1 MAVGK
6 EIKKK
11 IGSVE
16 NTQKITSAMQMVA
29 ASKMR
34 RTQERMREGKPYS
47 EKIRA
52 VIGHLANSNPE
63 YRHIYMS
70 PREVNRVGYIV
81 VSTDKG
87 LCGGLNINLFR
98 TLVRDMAE
106 WHGKWVESDLALVG
120 NKAAAFF
127 RSVGGNIVAAINNI
141 GESPSLDDLIGG
153 IKVMLDAFEEG
164 KIDRLYIASNEF
176 VNTMT
181 QEPTVRQLLPLE
193 PTEDDSGG
201 SRRWD
206 YIYEP
211 DARQLIEGL
220 VTRFIESQVYQS
232 VVENS
237 ACEQAAKM
245 VAMKSATENAEKLI
259 DELRLIYN
267 NARQAAI
274 TQEIA
279 EIVGGAAAV

>member
-6 EIKKK
+6 EIKNK

-34 RTQERMREGKPYS
+34 RTQDKMAEGKPYS

-63 YRHIYMS
+63 YRHTYMKE
-70 PREVNRVGYIV
+70 REINRIGYLV
-81 VSTDKG
+81 VSTDRG
-87 LCGGLNINLFR
+87 LCGGLNVNLFR
-98 TLVRDMAE
+98 VLLKDMAE
-106 WHGKWVESDLALVG
+106 WHAKGIESDLGLIG
-120 NKAAAFF
+120 KKAAGFF
-127 RSVGGNIVAAINNI
+127 RSVGGNIISTVSDI
-141 GESPSLDDLIGG
+141 GEIPTVEELVGAT
-153 IKVMLDAFEEG
+153 KVMLDAYEEG
-164 KIDRLYIASNEF
+164 KIDRLFIVSNEF

-181 QEPTVRQLLPLE
+181 QEPTIRQLLPLDAA
-193 PTEDDSGG
+193 DDEAMKH
-201 SRRWD
+201 RWD
-206 YIYEP
+206 YLYEP
-211 DARQLIEGL
+211 DARELIEGL
-220 VTRFIESQVYQS
+220 VTRFIESQVYQA
-232 VVENS
+232 VVENG

-245 VAMKSATENAEKLI
+245 IAMKNATENAEKLI
-259 DELRLIYN
+259 DELTLIYN

>member
-6 EIKKK
+6 EIKNK
-11 IGSVE
+11 IGTVE

-34 RTQERMREGKPYS
+34 RTQDRMQHGRPYA
-47 EKIRA
+47 EKIRQ
-52 VIGHLANSNPE
+52 VIGHLANANPE
-63 YRHIYMS
+63 YRHTYMQE
-70 PREVNRVGYIV
+70 RETMRRIGYLV

-87 LCGGLNINLFR
+87 LCGGLNVNLFR
-98 TLVRDMAE
+98 TLLRDVGE
-106 WHGKWVESDLALVG
+106 WHGRNVEVDLALIG
-120 NKAAAFF
+120 NKAIAFF
-127 RSVGGNIVAAINNI
+127 RSVGGNIRATINDV
-141 GESPSLDDLIGG
+141 GETPALSSLIGG
-153 IKVMLDAFEEG
+153 IKVMLDAFAEG
-164 KIDRLYIASNEF
+164 EIDRLYIISNDF

-181 QEPTVRQLLPLE
+181 QRPTIRQLLPLDPE
-193 PTEDDSGG
+193 KNEEFGH
-201 SRRWD
+201 RWD

-211 DARQLIEGL
+211 DAQQLIEGL
-220 VTRFIESQVYQS
+220 VTRFIESQVLQA
-232 VVENS
+232 VIENT

-245 VAMKSATENAEKLI
+245 IAMKNATENAEKLI
-259 DELRLIYN
+259 EELTLIYN

>member
-6 EIKKK
+6 EIKSK
-11 IGSVE
+11 IKSVN

-34 RTQERMREGKPYS
+34 RTQERMAQGKPYA

-52 VIGHLANSNPE
+52 VIGHLANANPE
-63 YRHIYMS
+63 YQHIYMAS
-70 PREVNRVGYIV
+70 RPVKRVGYLV

-87 LCGGLNINLFR
+87 LCGGLNVNLFR
-98 TLVRDMAE
+98 ELVRAMAE
-106 WHGKWVESDLALVG
+106 WHNQSIDVDLGLIG
-120 NKAAAFF
+120 NKAASFF
-127 RSVGGNIVAAINNI
+127 RSVGGNVVSAVNNI
-141 GESPSLDDLIGG
+141 GEIPQLSELIGG
-153 IKVMLDAFEEG
+153 VKVMFDAYEEG
-164 KIDRLYIASNEF
+164 KIDRLFIASNEF

-181 QEPTVRQLLPLE
+181 QKPVLRQLLPLD
-193 PTEDDSGG
+193 PEDNAAYGHM
-201 SRRWD
+201 WD

-211 DARQLIEGL
+211 EARQLIEGL
-220 VTRFIESQVYQS
+220 VTRFVESQVYQA
-232 VVENS
+232 VVENG

-245 VAMKSATENAEKLI
+245 IAMKNATENAEKLI
-259 DELRLIYN
+259 DELTLIYN

>member
-6 EIKKK
+6 EIRTK
-11 IGSVE
+11 IKSVQ

-34 RTQERMREGKPYS
+34 RTQERMRHGRPYAD
-47 EKIRA
+47 KIRS
-52 VIGHLANSNPE
+52 VIGHLANANPE
-63 YRHIYMS
+63 YKHIYMVER
-70 PREVNRVGYIV
+70 PIKRVGYLVI
-81 VSTDKG
+81 SSDKG
-87 LCGGLNINLFR
+87 LCGGLNVNLFR
-98 TLVRDMAE
+98 TLVRDMAQ
-106 WHGKWVESDLALVG
+106 WHAKDIRSDLGLVG
-120 NKAAAFF
+120 NKASAFF
-127 RSVGGNIVAAINNI
+127 RSVGGNIRAAMAPV
-141 GESPSLDDLIGG
+141 GENPALSDLIGG
-153 IKVMLDAFEEG
+153 IKVMLDLYEKGE
-164 KIDRLYIASNEF
+164 IDRLFIASNLF

-181 QEPTVRQLLPLE
+181 QKPVVRQLLPLDPE
-193 PTEDDSGG
+193 INDAYHH
-201 SRRWD
+201 RWD

-220 VTRFIESQVYQS
+220 VGRYIESQVYQA
-232 VVENS
+232 VVENA

-245 VAMKSATENAEKLI
+245 IAMKNATENASKVIE
-259 DELRLIYN
+259 ELTLIYN

>member
-6 EIKKK
+6 ELRTK

-16 NTQKITSAMQMVA
+16 NTMKITSAMQMVA

-47 EKIRA
+47 DRIRQ

-63 YRHIYMS
+63 HRHIYM
-70 PREVNRVGYIV
+70 RQRDVRRVGYIV
-81 VSTDKG
+81 VSSDKG
-87 LCGGLNINLFR
+87 LCGGLNVNLFR
-98 TLVRDMAE
+98 RLVREMAE
-106 WHGKWVESDLALVG
+106 WNRQNIEMDLALIG

-127 RSVGGNIVAAINNI
+127 KSVGGNVVAAINEV
-141 GESPSLDDLIGG
+141 GERPEVEDLIGG
-153 IKVMLDAFEEG
+153 VRVMFDAFEEG
-164 KIDRLYIASNEF
+164 RVDRVDVVYNEF

-181 QEPTVRQLLPLE
+181 QSPTIKQLLPLD
-193 PTEDDSGG
+193 PSADQDMQH
-201 SRRWD
+201 RWD

-220 VTRFIESQVYQS
+220 VIRFIESQVYQA
-232 VVENS
+232 VVENG

-245 VAMKSATENAEKLI
+245 VAMKNATENAEKLVE
-259 DELRLIYN
+259 ELTLIYN

>member
-6 EIKKK
+6 EIRKK
-11 IGSVE
+11 IGSVG

-34 RTQERMREGKPYS
+34 RTQEQMREGKPYS
-47 EKIRA
+47 EKVRQ
-52 VIGHLANSNPE
+52 VIGHLANANPE
-63 YRHIYMS
+63 YRHVFMKE
-70 PREVNRVGYIV
+70 REIARIGYIV

-87 LCGGLNINLFR
+87 LCGGLNVNLLR
-98 TLVRDMAE
+98 VLVRDMAE
-106 WHGKWVESDLALVG
+106 WHGRGIEADLALIG
-120 NKAAAFF
+120 NKATAFF
-127 RSVGGNIVAAINNI
+127 RTVGGNVTAALSNV
-141 GESPSLDDLIGG
+141 GEAPVLSELIGS
-153 IKVMLDAFEEG
+153 IKVMFDAYEESR
-164 KIDRLYIASNEF
+164 IDRLFIVSNDF

-181 QEPTVRQLLPLE
+181 QRPRIRQLLPLDPE
-193 PTEDDSGG
+193 EDERLR
-201 SRRWD
+201 RRWD
-206 YIYEP
+206 YLYEP
-211 DARQLIEGL
+211 DARQLIDGL
-220 VTRFIESQVYQS
+220 VMRFIESQVYQA
-232 VVENS
+232 VVENG

-245 VAMKSATENAEKLI
+245 IAMKNATENAEKLI

>member
-16 NTQKITSAMQMVA
+16 NTQKVTSAMQMVA

-34 RTQERMREGKPYS
+34 RTQDRMNESKAYSKRIRE
-47 EKIRA
+47 
-52 VIGHLANSNPE
+52 VIAHLASANPE
-63 YRHIYMS
+63 YKHVYMS
-70 PREVNRVGYIV
+70 DREVKRIGYIV

-87 LCGGLNINLFR
+87 QCGGLNANLLR
-98 TLVRDMAE
+98 LLVRRMQTHEADGIE
-106 WHGKWVESDLALVG
+106 TDLALIG

-127 RSVGGNIVAAINNI
+127 RSVGGNVVAAINEV
-141 GESPSLDDLIGG
+141 GETPKIEDLLGG
-153 IKVMLDAFEEG
+153 IKVMLDAFEQG
-164 KIDRLYIASNEF
+164 TIDRLDIISNTF

-181 QEPTVRQLLPLE
+181 QTPEIKQLLPL
-193 PTEDDSGG
+193 DSGEG
-201 SRRWD
+201 GGRQNTWD
-206 YIYEP
+206 YLYEP
-211 DARQLIEGL
+211 DARELIEGL
-220 VTRFIESQVYQS
+220 VRRHVESQVYQS
-232 VVENS
+232 VVENG
-237 ACEQAAKM
+237 ACEQAARM
-245 VAMKSATENAEKLI
+245 IAMKNATDNAEKVI
-259 DELRLIYN
+259 DELTLIYN